1 MSDTK
6 FAPNT
11 TVTRAE
17 MATILYR
24 MAKSMGFDTS
34 IGENT
39 NILSYDDAFDIPT
52 WAIPAMQWACGT
64 GLISGMTVSTLD
76 PNAPVS
82 RAQAAVMLCRF
93 SEYITEVVLN
103 FILENQDALT
113 DLFAGLGD
121 LLGDFL
127 DQTGWSGGMFDSL
140 SIA

>member
-1 MSDTK
+1 
-6 FAPNT
+6 
-11 TVTRAE
+11 

-39 NILSYDDAFDIPT
+39 NILSYDDAFDIPA
-52 WAIPAMQWACGT
+52 WAVSAMQWACGT
-64 GLISGMTVSTLD
+64 GLISGVTESTLD

-103 FILENQDALT
+103 FVLENQDALT

-121 LLGDFL
+121 LLGSFL

-140 SIA
+140 NIA